1 MDRRSA
7 SSREPTETKTIY
19 ENELVVDCVDFKTID
34 TGVILIGNADNNEAV
49 GYVPNER
56 LHYALP
62 DETVEIERFDVPTPK
77 IRTTED
83 PDARMERFL
92 TELSDL
98 RESLDRQVADLIDE
112 GPPPGRQTKSDRN
125 DSLNDGGRSRS
136 RYGRCR
142 RAPDGSGSSPSRSRG
157 ATGANRL

>member
-62 DETVEIERFDVPTPK
+62 DETVEIE
-77 IRTTED
+77 
-83 PDARMERFL
+83 
-92 TELSDL
+92 
-98 RESLDRQVADLIDE
+98 
-112 GPPPGRQTKSDRN
+112 
-125 DSLNDGGRSRS
+125 
-136 RYGRCR
+136 
-142 RAPDGSGSSPSRSRG
+142 
-157 ATGANRL
+157 